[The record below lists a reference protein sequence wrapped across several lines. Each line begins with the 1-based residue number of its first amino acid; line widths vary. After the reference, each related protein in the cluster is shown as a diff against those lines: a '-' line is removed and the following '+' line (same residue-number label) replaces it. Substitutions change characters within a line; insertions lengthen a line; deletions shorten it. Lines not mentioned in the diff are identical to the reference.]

1 MGVKHT
7 AVLPNGNS
15 KTDKAGGD
23 GKPPKPHVP
32 QGSLGSASDLATGA
46 LEGLLPRSTF
56 HFASPQPG

>member
-32 QGSLGSASDLATGA
+32 QGSLGGHHQTW
-46 LEGLLPRSTF
+46 
-56 HFASPQPG
+56 PQVP